1 MKASSEADLLRGA
14 KTFDMQCLGAIYD
27 RYSPG
32 LYAYSMRLLGDVCMA
47 EDCVAETFSRFL
59 KALRAG
65 QGPDQHLQAYLYRVA
80 HNWITDQ
87 YRRQPP
93 PPLPL
98 EDDFTPEDVMH
109 VETQASQHMQQE
121 RVRSALRLLTPDQRQ
136 VVMLRFLEGWGNDD
150 VAVAVNKPVSAVK
163 ALQHRALAALR
174 RYLLGEEKEN
184 DYVYDNGD

>member
-1 MKASSEADLLRGA
+1 MNITGEANLLRGA
-14 KTFDMQCLGAIYD
+14 KAFDMQYLGAIYD

-32 LYAYSMRLLGDVCMA
+32 LYAYSMRLLGDACLA

-65 QGPDQHLQAYLYRVA
+65 QGPDQHLQAYLYRIA

-87 YRRQPP
+87 YRREPP
-93 PPLPL
+93 PPLAL
-98 EDDFTPEDVMH
+98 EDDFAEQDGMR
-109 VETQASQHMQQE
+109 VEAQAGQHMQQE
-121 RVRSALRLLTPDQRQ
+121 QVRAALRLLTPDQRQ
-136 VVMLRFLEGWGNDD
+136 VIMLRFLEGWSIDD
-150 VAVAVNKPVSAVK
+150 VAAAVDKPVSAVK

-184 DYVYDNGD
+184 NYAYDNGD